1 MLVATRECRCQWLKD
16 QALALCFFRA
26 FEQLDTM
33 FGITFRKKTEEER
46 WLRKALDGDNTATEW
61 LYRRHVRY
69 LAALCSRYITDDE
82 DIKDVLQ
89 ESFIKIFTS
98 LNSFTYRGEGS
109 LKAWMARITLN
120 ETIKFVRRKNR
131 LALSYIEDADMD
143 IADSGSIETEDIP
156 TETLYQFIR
165 ELPEGYRT
173 VFNLYVID
181 NKSHKEIAS
190 LLGIKENTSA
200 SQLHKAKA
208 MLVQKIKQYRT
219 INSN

>member
-1 MLVATRECRCQWLKD
+1 
-16 QALALCFFRA
+16 
-26 FEQLDTM
+26 M

-46 WLRKALDGDNTATEW
+46 WLRKALGGDNTAIEW

-69 LAALCSRYITDDE
+69 LSALCSRYIPDDE

-89 ESFIKIFTS
+89 ESFIKFFTS

>member
-1 MLVATRECRCQWLKD
+1 
-16 QALALCFFRA
+16 
-26 FEQLDTM
+26 M

-46 WLRKALDGDNTATEW
+46 WLRKALDGNNTATEW

-98 LNSFTYRGEGS
+98 LNIFTYRGEGS

>member
-1 MLVATRECRCQWLKD
+1 
-16 QALALCFFRA
+16 
-26 FEQLDTM
+26 M

-69 LAALCSRYITDDE
+69 LSALCSLYITDDE

-181 NKSHKEIAS
+181 SKSHKEIAS